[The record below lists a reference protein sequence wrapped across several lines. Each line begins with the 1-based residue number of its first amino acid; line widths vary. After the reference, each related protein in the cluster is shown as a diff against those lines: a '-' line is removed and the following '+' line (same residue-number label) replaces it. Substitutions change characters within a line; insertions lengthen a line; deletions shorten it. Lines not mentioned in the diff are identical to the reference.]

1 MIAPTAPMAA
11 SIFFCLSE
19 FVLKTQP
26 CKKILRTAGIAL
38 VEKLCKFAPKKIYGV
53 NIKNKKATSE

>member
-1 MIAPTAPMAA
+1 
-11 SIFFCLSE
+11 LSE
-19 FVLKTQP
+19 SVLKDQT

-38 VEKLCKFAPKKIYGV
+38 VEKLCKFAPKKIDGV